1 MAWLPRDILPLS
13 FTLSNKPNP
22 NQISVNNVK
31 AGVVNGA
38 GAPGQSPGAG
48 RACESCYSKCPAAWH
63 PGHTQPSALGPDHP
77 GGRGPHPTQGSPPL
91 GVHGVPGPAGGVARR
106 AGDSCGMLS
115 AVTGSA

>member
-1 MAWLPRDILPLS
+1 M
-13 FTLSNKPNP
+13 PNP

-38 GAPGQSPGAG
+38 GPPGQSPGAG
-48 RACESCYSKCPAAWH
+48 RACESCYSKCPPGTQAH
-63 PGHTQPSALGPDHP
+63 PSPLPWAPLHRPGDWP
-77 GGRGPHPTQGSPPL
+77 GGGGCTLPGGALMGSE
-91 GVHGVPGPAGGVARR
+91 GSVVPGPGVVW